1 MFEEYSPQTMENTT
15 FLLYEV
21 YCQALSLSLS
31 IYLIL
36 SLSLRD
42 RDRGDTKITSNK
54 KRNTAGGSKMTS
66 LRNKVK
72 SCSSKK
78 NK

>member
-1 MFEEYSPQTMENTT
+1 MYSMFI
-15 FLLYEV
+15 V
-21 YCQALSLSLS
+21 KLSLS
-31 IYLIL
+31 LIL
-36 SLSLRD
+36 SLSLRDRD

-72 SCSSKK
+72 SCSGKK
-78 NK
+78 TTPNV